1 MRRLSGDSAVDV
13 QAENRVRNRVE
24 KGTLSN
30 GDGTP
35 MTRVMAGAEPLAY
48 DGGEVGV
55 LLCHGFT
62 GTPASMRPWA
72 EHLAADG
79 YTVHAP
85 RLPGHGTQWQD
96 LNRTQWHDWYSTVDR
111 AFRELHEQCRA
122 VVVGGLSMGG
132 ALALRLAE
140 EHGSKVAGLM
150 LINPAVRIDDRR
162 LLALPVLRHLVP
174 SLPGIASD
182 IKKPDETE
190 LAYDRTPLHALHSM
204 LGMYRE
210 VVRDL
215 AEVTSP
221 VLLLRSRTDHVVPA
235 SSSALVLSR
244 VSSTDVQEVVL
255 ENSYHVATQDHDAPV
270 IFKESSHFV
279 ARVAGAAQ
287 AR

>member
-1 MRRLSGDSAVDV
+1 MP
-13 QAENRVRNRVE
+13 
-24 KGTLSN
+24 T
-30 GDGTP
+30 
-35 MTRVMAGAEPLAY
+35 MRVMPGAEALSF
-48 DGGEVGV
+48 DGGDVGV

-79 YTVHAP
+79 YTVRAP
-85 RLPGHGTQWQD
+85 RLPGHGTTWQD
-96 LNRTQWHDWYSTVDR
+96 MNRTQWPDWYAAVDR
-111 AFRELHEQCRA
+111 AFRDLHADCRA
-122 VVVGGLSMGG
+122 VIVGGLSMGA

-140 EHGSKVAGLM
+140 EHGTKVAGLL
-150 LINPAVRIDDRR
+150 LINPAVKLEDRR
-162 LLALPVLRHLVP
+162 LAAVPVLRHVVP
-174 SLPGIASD
+174 SLAGIASD
-182 IKKPDETE
+182 IKKPGETE

-204 LGMYRE
+204 LGFYRE

-215 AEVTSP
+215 PEVTSP
-221 VLLLRSRTDHVVPA
+221 VLLMRSRIDHVVPA

-255 ENSYHVATQDHDAPV
+255 EDSYHVATQDNDAPI
-270 IFKESSHFV
+270 IFKESSDFV

>member
-1 MRRLSGDSAVDV
+1 MRRLSGDSGVDERMDADMV
-13 QAENRVRNRVE
+13 DDA
-24 KGTLSN
+24 G
-30 GDGTP
+30 GTP
-35 MTRVMAGAEPLAY
+35 MTQVMPGAEPLAY

-62 GTPASMRPWA
+62 GTPSSMRPWA

-85 RLPGHGTQWQD
+85 RLPGHGTRWQD
-96 LNRTQWHDWYSTVDR
+96 LNRTQWHDWYATVNR

-140 EHGSKVAGLM
+140 EHGSNVAGLM
-150 LINPAVRIDDRR
+150 LVNPAVRIDDRR

-182 IKKPDETE
+182 INNPGETE
-190 LAYDRTPLHALHSM
+190 IAYHRTPLHALHSM

-221 VLLLRSRTDHVVPA
+221 LLLMRSRTDHVVPA

-270 IFKESSHFV
+270 VFKESSHFV